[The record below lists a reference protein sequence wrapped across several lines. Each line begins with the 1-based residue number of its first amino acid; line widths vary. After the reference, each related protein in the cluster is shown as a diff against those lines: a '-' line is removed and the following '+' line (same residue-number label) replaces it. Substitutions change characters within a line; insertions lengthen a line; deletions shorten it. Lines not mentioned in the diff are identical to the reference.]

1 MKRRRKARELA
12 LKLLY
17 QHDLSGAFPED
28 ILEGTELFRGV
39 TGASADYAREIFLGA
54 ARRLPEIDRLIGD
67 HSRRWKLS
75 RIAAIDRN
83 LLRLAVFELLSHTEI
98 PAAVIIDE
106 ALEIARKYSD
116 DEAPKFV
123 NGILDAI
130 LHAEMAGRTVRT

>member
-1 MKRRRKARELA
+1 MQRRRKARELA

-28 ILEGTELFRGV
+28 VLEGTELFRGE
-39 TGASADYAREIFLGA
+39 TPAAADYAREIFLGA
-54 ARRLPEIDRLIGD
+54 AGSLPEIDRLIRG
-67 HSRRWKLS
+67 HSRRWKLN

-83 LLRLAVFELLSHTEI
+83 ILRLAVFELLKHPEI
-98 PAAVIIDE
+98 PAAVIINE

-123 NGILDAI
+123 NGVLDGI
-130 LHAEMAGRTVRT
+130 LHAELEGRTVRS

>member
-1 MKRRRKARELA
+1 MA

-39 TGASADYAREIFLGA
+39 TKAAADYAREIFLGA
-54 ARRLPEIDRLIGD
+54 AAHLTEIDRLIRG
-67 HSRRWKLS
+67 HSRRWKLN

-83 LLRLAVFELLSHTEI
+83 ILRLAVFELLHRPEI
-98 PAAVIIDE
+98 PAAVIINE

-123 NGILDAI
+123 NGVLDGI
-130 LHAEMAGRTVRT
+130 LHSELEGRTVRT

>member
-1 MKRRRKARELA
+1 MQRRRKARELA

-28 ILEGTELFRGV
+28 IVEGTELFRGE
-39 TGASADYAREIFLGA
+39 TAAAADYAREVFLGA
-54 ARRLPEIDRLIGD
+54 AARLPEIDRLIRD

-83 LLRLAVFELLSHTEI
+83 ILRIAVFELLHRPEI
-98 PAAVIIDE
+98 PAAVIINE

-123 NGILDAI
+123 NGVLDGI
-130 LHAEMAGRTVRT
+130 LHAELEGRTVRT

>member
-1 MKRRRKARELA
+1 M
-12 LKLLY
+12 KLLY

-39 TGASADYAREIFLGA
+39 TEAVAEYAREIFLGA
-54 ARRLPEIDRLIGD
+54 AARLPEIDRLIRD

-83 LLRLAVFELLSHTEI
+83 ILRLAVYELQHRPEI
-98 PAAVIIDE
+98 PAAVIINE

-123 NGILDAI
+123 NGILDGI
-130 LHAEMAGRTVRT
+130 LHAELAGRTVRT